1 MNYARVASIDYGI
14 FEIVIDILTN
24 KMKQCFLLH
33 QWKKINEKP

>member
-33 QWKKINEKP
+33 Q